1 VPSEQVR
8 EILQGDF
15 DEVLKRKVFLFAAS
29 GTRGPRRCLVC
40 NAEGV
45 VIKVYIG
52 EAALKIDQPDFSAIT
67 PYWLCIEHSELP
79 SDDPQIVEALA
90 RQKGG
95 TP

>member
-52 EAALKIDQPDFSAIT
+52 EAALKIDQPDFNTIK
-67 PYWLCIEHSELP
+67 PYWLCQSHSTLEP
-79 SDDPQIVEALA
+79 GDEQITAALA
-90 RQKGG
+90 TKGG